1 MESYQVDKDF
11 HCFKSILPVDVYNV
25 SEATLL
31 KDVQLLDALIFA
43 SPCIACIDCGGHKD
57 GRKET

>member
-1 MESYQVDKDF
+1 MESYQVDKDL
-11 HCFKSILPVDVYNV
+11 HCFNSILPVDVYDV

-31 KDVQLLDALIFA
+31 KDVQLLDAFKFCFSI
-43 SPCIACIDCGGHKD
+43 IACIDCGGHKD